1 MNWTDPDNGWQT
13 STELVEDTVAISH
26 YGRNL
31 VKMDAFGCTSRGQA
45 HRAGLWLI
53 KTELLETQTVDFSV
67 GAEGLRHVPGD
78 VIEVCDEDYAG
89 ISLGGRILSV
99 DRARRILTL
108 DREITLPSS
117 GTTLISL
124 VDGEGLPVSVDVTV
138 CYRRCA
144 GSGQPDTGRRGGI
157 QRLGAETAVAAP
169 ASLPV
174 CGCPGK

>member
-1 MNWTDPDNGWQT
+1 
-13 STELVEDTVAISH
+13 
-26 YGRNL
+26 
-31 VKMDAFGCTSRGQA
+31 

-78 VIEVCDEDYAG
+78 VIEVSDEDYAG

-99 DRARRILTL
+99 DRARRSLTL

-124 VDGEGLPVSVDVTV
+124 VDGE
-138 CYRRCA
+138 
-144 GSGQPDTGRRGGI
+144 
-157 QRLGAETAVAAP
+157 
-169 ASLPV
+169 
-174 CGCPGK
+174 

>member
-1 MNWTDPDNGWQT
+1 
-13 STELVEDTVAISH
+13 LVEDTVAISH

-89 ISLGGRILSV
+89 VSLGG
-99 DRARRILTL
+99 
-108 DREITLPSS
+108 
-117 GTTLISL
+117 
-124 VDGEGLPVSVDVTV
+124 
-138 CYRRCA
+138 
-144 GSGQPDTGRRGGI
+144 
-157 QRLGAETAVAAP
+157 
-169 ASLPV
+169 
-174 CGCPGK
+174 